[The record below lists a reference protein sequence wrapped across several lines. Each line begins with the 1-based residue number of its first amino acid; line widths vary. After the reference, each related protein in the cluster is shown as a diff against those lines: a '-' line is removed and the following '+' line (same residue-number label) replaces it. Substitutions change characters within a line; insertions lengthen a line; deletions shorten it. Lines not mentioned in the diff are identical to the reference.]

1 MTAARVTAIRSRLEA
16 ALRPT
21 VLEIQDDSA
30 LHAGHP
36 GARGGA
42 GHFSVVV
49 ESEAFTGLSRIKRHQ
64 LVYTAVADMLPS
76 EIHALSIDAK
86 APGER

>member
-1 MTAARVTAIRSRLEA
+1 MARVEAIRSRLEA
-16 ALRPT
+16 ALQPA
-21 VLEIQDDSA
+21 VLDIQDDSA

-42 GHFSVVV
+42 GHFTVIV
-49 ESEAFTGLSRIKRHQ
+49 ESAAFSGLNRIKRHQ
-64 LVYTAVADMLPS
+64 LVYSAVADMMPT
-76 EIHALSIDAK
+76 EIHALSIDAR